1 MTTDI
6 ITTGCDD
13 DYIFMEEGST
23 TEYGAIDDRARV
35 IEPIKPFSTKA
46 FSKPM
51 FDHDSKIR
59 ERENKKLPP
68 SQRDYT
74 VSDLW
79 KEIASKTK
87 FLKNEETSLV
97 NYVNCGVLTKVP
109 DQRTDNDDIYF
120 TFGEFIASVTVADH
134 RSSVIREYCNI
145 FRVLYNQII
154 GNYCRNIERWIR
166 EGDMTELTYA
176 SKNLVKLHIKPF
188 IEKISNIEY
197 FKDTLENNISVQR
210 ILNLLFINVI
220 KYFNKYDLKSFEL
233 NTNEGAPIWNEIQ
246 IEWHHRMFGIEK
258 IKDYIESLEN
268 LRVSG
273 SWSPERQALKNIE
286 ADEKRDDRI
295 KKIKCFLPCSDTI
308 ENNSQF
314 PLVNAT
320 KRLGFKEKDEVKAI
334 IGCSLDDSLLDNQ
347 SADMQVVRHRSGI
360 TREFEKI
367 KYNDDID
374 RAIRDV
380 DSKHYREDEALL
392 TSDRSKYNSTPDNFT
407 DDKSWWSY
415 LNPFSSCYKKKT
427 NQEVVSGRRYAAVGG
442 MLAAGVILASS
453 DAGRQ
458 LMEDSGM
465 VLQNVVVYSGNV
477 IQTVKES
484 MNQMEKSSYSR
495 PVTDFSY

>member
-1 MTTDI
+1 M
-6 ITTGCDD
+6 
-13 DYIFMEEGST
+13 
-23 TEYGAIDDRARV
+23 
-35 IEPIKPFSTKA
+35 
-46 FSKPM
+46 
-51 FDHDSKIR
+51 
-59 ERENKKLPP
+59 
-68 SQRDYT
+68 
-74 VSDLW
+74 
-79 KEIASKTK
+79 
-87 FLKNEETSLV
+87 
-97 NYVNCGVLTKVP
+97 
-109 DQRTDNDDIYF
+109 
-120 TFGEFIASVTVADH
+120 
-134 RSSVIREYCNI
+134 
-145 FRVLYNQII
+145 
-154 GNYCRNIERWIR
+154 
-166 EGDMTELTYA
+166 
-176 SKNLVKLHIKPF
+176 
-188 IEKISNIEY
+188 
-197 FKDTLENNISVQR
+197 
-210 ILNLLFINVI
+210 
-220 KYFNKYDLKSFEL
+220 
-233 NTNEGAPIWNEIQ
+233 
-246 IEWHHRMFGIEK
+246 
-258 IKDYIESLEN
+258 
-268 LRVSG
+268 
-273 SWSPERQALKNIE
+273 
-286 ADEKRDDRI
+286 
-295 KKIKCFLPCSDTI
+295 
-308 ENNSQF
+308 
-314 PLVNAT
+314 
-320 KRLGFKEKDEVKAI
+320 KAI